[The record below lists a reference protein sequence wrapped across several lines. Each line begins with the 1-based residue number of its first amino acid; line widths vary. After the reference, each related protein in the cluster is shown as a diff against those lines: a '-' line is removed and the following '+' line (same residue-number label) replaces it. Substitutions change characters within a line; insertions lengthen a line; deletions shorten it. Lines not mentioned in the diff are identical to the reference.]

1 MKPENDQILYQKKG
15 VTISKLALDLLSK
28 DVGDR
33 VAPIS
38 HYQEE
43 FQVSRGTMQNAF
55 NYLKDIGA
63 VSLAHH
69 GHQGT
74 YKIGRAHV

>member
-28 DVGDR
+28 EEGDL

-38 HYQEE
+38 H
-43 FQVSRGTMQNAF
+43 
-55 NYLKDIGA
+55 
-63 VSLAHH
+63 
-69 GHQGT
+69 
-74 YKIGRAHV
+74 